1 MKKAILTLAVLC
13 GIGLMT
19 GCNKESDYAEL
30 IIGKWLPE
38 YIYIEKYN
46 ESGDCIGTERY
57 DITEP
62 SYTFN
67 GVMVQGVRYVTE
79 FSSDGKVNSYK
90 YGEEPTSDNQ
100 NRTYQI
106 EGKRL
111 IVQSHPYDNTEF
123 TSTVDINKLNKVT
136 LVISS
141 YSHVTTCYD
150 SPEPPQDPDAVTQR
164 YYTVYKRL

>member
-1 MKKAILTLAVLC
+1 M
-13 GIGLMT
+13 
-19 GCNKESDYAEL
+19 EH
-30 IIGKWLPE
+30 
-38 YIYIEKYN
+38 
-46 ESGDCIGTERY
+46 
-57 DITEP
+57 
-62 SYTFN
+62 
-67 GVMVQGVRYVTE
+67 
-79 FSSDGKVNSYK
+79 
-90 YGEEPTSDNQ
+90 GEEPTSDNQ

-141 YSHVTTCYD
+141 DSHVTTCYD